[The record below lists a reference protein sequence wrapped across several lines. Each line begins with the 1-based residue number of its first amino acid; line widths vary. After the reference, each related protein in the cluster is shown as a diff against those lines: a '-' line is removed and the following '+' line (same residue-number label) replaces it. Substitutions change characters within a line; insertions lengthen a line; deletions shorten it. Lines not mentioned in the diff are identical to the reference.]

1 MMHQLTDE
9 QLAALI
15 TWGKKTPEVQAI
27 FLTGSRA
34 EGTATPDSDVDLAFS
49 MTGQDP
55 LRRLTTFFSRRR
67 AWRAELEAALGL
79 AVQLERARG
88 DPTPEAGYVE
98 LWRRA

>member
-27 FLTGSRA
+27 FLTGGRA
-34 EGTATPDSDVDLAFS
+34 KGTATPDSDLDLAFS

-55 LRRLTTFFSRRR
+55 LRRLATFLSRRR

>member
-15 TWGKKTPEVQAI
+15 TWGKKTPEVQGI

-34 EGTATPDSDVDLAFS
+34 KGTATPESDVDLALL

-55 LRRLTTFFSRRR
+55 LRRLATFLSRRR